1 MASQIDSEKTPD
13 KKPKTQD
20 WRFWATI
27 IASIAAVIF
36 VVWQRKSILAS
47 LKEISQ
53 ADPVWLLVSIA
64 AHLGSVLAAAAVYW
78 QISLNPTK
86 YFNLAVAQA
95 SSLFTARVTPAGVG
109 GVATMG
115 RVLQMSG
122 HNAAELGAVLSTNA
136 IVTFLGNVSITI
148 FALILSGRSVV
159 DGFKIPK
166 IIFLI
171 PVFLAIAIAIV
182 YFVGSLRQKVVS
194 FIKDLIKTLARYRH
208 KKRGLA
214 IGFFFGLLT
223 TIGYMIALWAAGQ
236 SVGVSLSFVA
246 AIVTISL
253 GTLGAS
259 ATPLPGGVVGAE
271 ATLALTMTQFGV
283 PPEKALAVAFIYRF
297 ITYWL
302 PILPGYI
309 ATQYALRKKI
319 L

>member
-1 MASQIDSEKTPD
+1 MKSAKSNN
-13 KKPKTQD
+13 

-27 IASIAAVIF
+27 IATIAAVIF
-36 VVWQRKSILAS
+36 VYWQRKSIMAS

-53 ADPVWLLVSIA
+53 ADPAWLIVSIA
-64 AHLGSVLAAAAVYW
+64 AHVTSVLAAAAVYW
-78 QISLNPTK
+78 QISLKVTK

-136 IVTFLGNVSITI
+136 VVTFLGNVSITI
-148 FALILSGRSVV
+148 FALLISGRSVM

-171 PVFLAIAIAIV
+171 PVFLLIAVAVV
-182 YFVGSLRQKVVS
+182 YFVKSFRSKVVS
-194 FIKDLIKTLARYRH
+194 FVKDLIKTLASYKH
-208 KKRGLA
+208 KKRGL
-214 IGFFFGLLT
+214 ILGFIFGLLT
-223 TIGYMIALWAAGQ
+223 TVGYMVALWAAGQ

>member
-1 MASQIDSEKTPD
+1 MKSAKSNN
-13 KKPKTQD
+13 

-27 IASIAAVIF
+27 IATIAAVIF
-36 VVWQRKSILAS
+36 VYWQRKSILAS

-53 ADPVWLLVSIA
+53 ADPAWLIVSIA
-64 AHLGSVLAAAAVYW
+64 AHVTSVLAAAAVYW
-78 QISLNPTK
+78 QISLKVTK

-136 IVTFLGNVSITI
+136 VVTFLGNVSITI
-148 FALILSGRSVV
+148 FALLISGRSVM

-171 PVFLAIAIAIV
+171 PVFLLIAVAVV
-182 YFVGSLRQKVVS
+182 YFVKSFRSKVVS
-194 FIKDLIKTLARYRH
+194 FVKDLIKTLASYKH
-208 KKRGLA
+208 KKRGL
-214 IGFFFGLLT
+214 ILGFIFGLLT
-223 TIGYMIALWAAGQ
+223 TVGYMVALWAAGQ

-271 ATLALTMTQFGV
+271 ATLALTMTQFGI

>member
-1 MASQIDSEKTPD
+1 M
-13 KKPKTQD
+13 KKDQKNN

-27 IASIAAVIF
+27 LATVAAIIF
-36 VVWQRKSILAS
+36 VFWQRKSILAS

-53 ADPVWLLVSIA
+53 ADPLWLIVSII
-64 AHLGSVLAAAAVYW
+64 AHVSSVLAAAGVYW
-78 QISLNPTK
+78 QIALRPTK

-115 RVLQMSG
+115 RVLQTSG
-122 HNAAELGAVLSTNA
+122 NNAAELGAILSTNA
-136 IVTFLGNVSITI
+136 VLTFLGNVSITI
-148 FALILSGRSVV
+148 FALIISGRSVL
-159 DGFKIPK
+159 DGFKVPK

-171 PVFLAIAIAIV
+171 PVFILIAIAVV
-182 YFVGSLRQKVVS
+182 YFVKKLRQKVVA
-194 FIKDLIKTLARYRH
+194 FLKDLVQTLGRYRH
-208 KKRGLA
+208 KKRALL
-214 IGFFFGLLT
+214 IGFIFGLLT
-223 TIGYMIALWAAGQ
+223 TVGYMVALWAAGQ

-259 ATPLPGGVVGAE
+259 ATPLPGGVIGAE

>member
-1 MASQIDSEKTPD
+1 M
-13 KKPKTQD
+13 KKDQKNN

-27 IASIAAVIF
+27 LATVAAIIF
-36 VVWQRKSILAS
+36 VFWQRKSILAS

-53 ADPVWLLVSIA
+53 ADPLWLIVSII
-64 AHLGSVLAAAAVYW
+64 AHVSSVLAAAGVYW
-78 QISLNPTK
+78 QIALRPTK

-115 RVLQMSG
+115 RVLQTSG
-122 HNAAELGAVLSTNA
+122 NNAAELGAILSTNA
-136 IVTFLGNVSITI
+136 VLTFLGNVSITI
-148 FALILSGRSVV
+148 FALIISGRSVL
-159 DGFKIPK
+159 DGFKVPK

-171 PVFLAIAIAIV
+171 PVFILIAIAIV
-182 YFVGSLRQKVVS
+182 YFVKKLRQKVVA
-194 FIKDLIKTLARYRH
+194 FLKDLVQTLGRYRH
-208 KKRGLA
+208 KKRALL
-214 IGFFFGLLT
+214 IGFIFGLLT
-223 TIGYMIALWAAGQ
+223 TVGYMVALWAAGQ

-259 ATPLPGGVVGAE
+259 ATPLPGGVIGAE

>member
-1 MASQIDSEKTPD
+1 MKSAKSNN
-13 KKPKTQD
+13 

-27 IASIAAVIF
+27 IATIAAVIF
-36 VVWQRKSILAS
+36 VYWQRKSILAS

-53 ADPVWLLVSIA
+53 ADPAWLIVSIA
-64 AHLGSVLAAAAVYW
+64 AHVTSVLAAAAVYW
-78 QISLNPTK
+78 QISLKVTK

-136 IVTFLGNVSITI
+136 VVTFLGNVSITF
-148 FALILSGRSVV
+148 FALIISGRSVM

-171 PVFLAIAIAIV
+171 PVFLLIAVAVV
-182 YFVGSLRQKVVS
+182 YFVKSFRSKVVS
-194 FIKDLIKTLARYRH
+194 FVKDLIKTLASYKH
-208 KKRGLA
+208 KKRGL
-214 IGFFFGLLT
+214 ILGFIFGLLT
-223 TIGYMIALWAAGQ
+223 TVGYMVALWAAGQ

-271 ATLALTMTQFGV
+271 ATLALTMTQFGI

>member
-1 MASQIDSEKTPD
+1 MKSAKSNN
-13 KKPKTQD
+13 

-27 IASIAAVIF
+27 IATIAAVIF
-36 VVWQRKSILAS
+36 VYWQRKSILAS

-53 ADPVWLLVSIA
+53 ADPAWLIVSIA
-64 AHLGSVLAAAAVYW
+64 AHVTSVLAAAAVYW
-78 QISLNPTK
+78 QISLKVTK

-136 IVTFLGNVSITI
+136 VVTFLGNVSITI
-148 FALILSGRSVV
+148 FALIISGRSVM

-171 PVFLAIAIAIV
+171 PVFLLIAVAVV
-182 YFVGSLRQKVVS
+182 YFVKSFRSKVVS
-194 FIKDLIKTLARYRH
+194 FVKDLIKTLASYKH
-208 KKRGLA
+208 KKRGL
-214 IGFFFGLLT
+214 ILGFIFGLLT
-223 TIGYMIALWAAGQ
+223 TVGYMVALWAAGQ

>member
-1 MASQIDSEKTPD
+1 MKSAKSNN
-13 KKPKTQD
+13 

-27 IASIAAVIF
+27 IATIAAVIF
-36 VVWQRKSILAS
+36 VYWQRKSIMAS

-53 ADPVWLLVSIA
+53 ADPAWLIVSIA
-64 AHLGSVLAAAAVYW
+64 AHVTSVLAAAAVYW
-78 QISLNPTK
+78 QISLKVTK

-136 IVTFLGNVSITI
+136 VVTFLGNVSITF
-148 FALILSGRSVV
+148 FALIISGRSVM

-171 PVFLAIAIAIV
+171 PVFLLIAVAVV
-182 YFVGSLRQKVVS
+182 YFVKSFRSKVVS
-194 FIKDLIKTLARYRH
+194 FVKDLIKTLASYKH
-208 KKRGLA
+208 KKRGL
-214 IGFFFGLLT
+214 ILGFIFGLLT
-223 TIGYMIALWAAGQ
+223 TVGYMVALWAAGQ

-271 ATLALTMTQFGV
+271 ATLALTMTQFGI

>member
-1 MASQIDSEKTPD
+1 M
-13 KKPKTQD
+13 KKDQKNN

-27 IASIAAVIF
+27 LATVAAIIF
-36 VVWQRKSILAS
+36 VFWQRKSILAS

-53 ADPVWLLVSIA
+53 ADPLWLIVSII
-64 AHLGSVLAAAAVYW
+64 AHVSSVLAAAGVYW
-78 QISLNPTK
+78 QIALRPTK
-86 YFNLAVAQA
+86 YFNVAIAQA
-95 SSLFTARVTPAGVG
+95 ASLFTARVTPAGVG

-115 RVLQMSG
+115 RVLQTSG
-122 HNAAELGAVLSTNA
+122 NNAAELGAILSTNA
-136 IVTFLGNVSITI
+136 VLTFLGNVSITI
-148 FALILSGRSVV
+148 FALIISGRSVL
-159 DGFKIPK
+159 DGFKVPK

-171 PVFLAIAIAIV
+171 PVFILIAIAVV
-182 YFVGSLRQKVVS
+182 YFVKKLRQKVMA
-194 FIKDLIKTLARYRH
+194 FLKDLVQTLGRYRH
-208 KKRGLA
+208 KKRALI
-214 IGFFFGLLT
+214 IGFIFGLLT
-223 TIGYMIALWAAGQ
+223 TVGYMVALWAAGQ

-259 ATPLPGGVVGAE
+259 ATPLPGGVIGAE

>member
-1 MASQIDSEKTPD
+1 MKSAKSNN
-13 KKPKTQD
+13 

-27 IASIAAVIF
+27 IATIAAVIF
-36 VVWQRKSILAS
+36 VYWQRKSILAS

-53 ADPVWLLVSIA
+53 ADPAWLIVSIA
-64 AHLGSVLAAAAVYW
+64 AHVTSVLAAAAVYW
-78 QISLNPTK
+78 QISLKVTK

-136 IVTFLGNVSITI
+136 VVTFLGNVSITI
-148 FALILSGRSVV
+148 FALIISGRSVM

-171 PVFLAIAIAIV
+171 PVFLLIAVAVV
-182 YFVGSLRQKVVS
+182 YFVKSFRSKVVS
-194 FIKDLIKTLARYRH
+194 FVKDLIKTLASYKH
-208 KKRGLA
+208 KKRGL
-214 IGFFFGLLT
+214 ILGFIFGLLT
-223 TIGYMIALWAAGQ
+223 TVGYMVALWAAGQ

-271 ATLALTMTQFGV
+271 ATLALTMTQFGI

>member
-1 MASQIDSEKTPD
+1 MKKD
-13 KKPKTQD
+13 KKNN

-27 IASIAAVIF
+27 LATIAAVIF
-36 VVWQRKSILAS
+36 VFWQRKSILAS

-53 ADPVWLLVSIA
+53 ADPLWLIVSVIA
-64 AHLGSVLAAAAVYW
+64 HVSSVLAAAGVYW
-78 QISLNPTK
+78 QIALRPTK
-86 YFNLAVAQA
+86 YFNLAIAQA

-115 RVLQMSG
+115 RVLQTSG
-122 HNAAELGAVLSTNA
+122 NNAAELGAILSTNA
-136 IVTFLGNVSITI
+136 VLTFLGNVSITI
-148 FALILSGRSVV
+148 FALIISGRSVL
-159 DGFKIPK
+159 DGFKVPK

-171 PVFLAIAIAIV
+171 PVFILIAIAIV
-182 YFVGSLRQKVVS
+182 YFVKKLRQKVVA
-194 FIKDLIKTLARYRH
+194 FLKDLVQTLGRYRH
-208 KKRGLA
+208 KKRALL
-214 IGFFFGLLT
+214 IGFIFGLLT
-223 TIGYMIALWAAGQ
+223 TVGYMVALWAAGQ
-236 SVGVSLSFVA
+236 SVDVSLSFVA

-259 ATPLPGGVVGAE
+259 ATPLPGGVIGAE

>member
-1 MASQIDSEKTPD
+1 MKSAKSNN
-13 KKPKTQD
+13 

-27 IASIAAVIF
+27 IATIAAVIF
-36 VVWQRKSILAS
+36 VYWQRKSILAS

-53 ADPVWLLVSIA
+53 ADPAWLIVSIA
-64 AHLGSVLAAAAVYW
+64 AHVTSVLAAAAVYW
-78 QISLNPTK
+78 QISLKVTK

-136 IVTFLGNVSITI
+136 VVTFLGNVSITI
-148 FALILSGRSVV
+148 FALIISGRSVM

-171 PVFLAIAIAIV
+171 PVFLLIAVAVV
-182 YFVGSLRQKVVS
+182 YFVKSFRSKVVS
-194 FIKDLIKTLARYRH
+194 FVKDLIKTLASYKH
-208 KKRGLA
+208 KKRGL
-214 IGFFFGLLT
+214 ILGFIFGLLT
-223 TIGYMIALWAAGQ
+223 TVGYMVALWAAGQ

-259 ATPLPGGVVGAE
+259 ATPLPGGAVGAE
-271 ATLALTMTQFGV
+271 ATLALTMTQFGI

>member
-1 MASQIDSEKTPD
+1 MVN
-13 KKPKTQD
+13 KKKND

-27 IASIAAVIF
+27 LASIAAIAF

-47 LKEISQ
+47 LKEVSQ
-53 ADPVWLLVSIA
+53 ADPVWLIVSVIA
-64 AHLGSVLAAAAVYW
+64 HISSVLAAAGVYW
-78 QISLNPTK
+78 RISLKPTR
-86 YFNLAVAQA
+86 YINLAVAQA
-95 SSLFTARVTPAGVG
+95 ASLFTSRVTPAGVG
-109 GVATMG
+109 GLATMG
-115 RVLQMSG
+115 RVLQTSG
-122 HNAAELGAVLSTNA
+122 HSAAELGAVLSTNA
-136 IVTFLGNVSITI
+136 IVTFLGNVTITI
-148 FALILSGRSVV
+148 VALLISGRSVM

-171 PVFLAIAIAIV
+171 PAFLAIGVAVV
-182 YFVGSLRQKVVS
+182 YFVGSFRNKVIA
-194 FIKDLIKTLARYRH
+194 FIKDLVKTLGRYKH
-208 KKRGLA
+208 KKRGLI
-214 IGFFFGLLT
+214 IGFVFGLLT
-223 TIGYMIALWAAGQ
+223 TAGYMAALWAAGQ

-309 ATQYALRKKI
+309 ATQYALKKKI

>member
-1 MASQIDSEKTPD
+1 MKNGKSKN
-13 KKPKTQD
+13 

-27 IASIAAVIF
+27 IATIAAIIF
-36 VVWQRKSILAS
+36 VYWQRKSILAS

-53 ADPVWLLVSIA
+53 ADLAWLMVSIA
-64 AHLGSVLAAAAVYW
+64 AHVTSVLAAAAVYW
-78 QISLNPTK
+78 QISLKVTK

-136 IVTFLGNVSITI
+136 FVTFLGNVSITI
-148 FALILSGRSVV
+148 FALLISGRSVM

-171 PVFLAIAIAIV
+171 PVFLLIAVAVV
-182 YFVGSLRQKVVS
+182 YFVKSFRKKVVG
-194 FIKDLIKTLARYRH
+194 FVKDLIKTLASYKH
-208 KKRGLA
+208 KKRSLL
-214 IGFFFGLLT
+214 IGFVFGLLT
-223 TIGYMIALWAAGQ
+223 TVGYMVALWAAGQ

>member
-1 MASQIDSEKTPD
+1 MKSAKSNN
-13 KKPKTQD
+13 

-27 IASIAAVIF
+27 IATIAAVIF
-36 VVWQRKSILAS
+36 VYWQRKSIMAS

-53 ADPVWLLVSIA
+53 ADPAWLIVSIA
-64 AHLGSVLAAAAVYW
+64 AHVTSVLAAAAVYW
-78 QISLNPTK
+78 QISLKVTK

-136 IVTFLGNVSITI
+136 VVTFLGNVSITI
-148 FALILSGRSVV
+148 FALIISGRSVM

-171 PVFLAIAIAIV
+171 PVFLLIAVAVV
-182 YFVGSLRQKVVS
+182 YFVKSFRSKVVS
-194 FIKDLIKTLARYRH
+194 FVKDLIKTLASYKH
-208 KKRGLA
+208 KKRGL
-214 IGFFFGLLT
+214 ILGFIFGLLT
-223 TIGYMIALWAAGQ
+223 TVGYMVALWAAGQ

-271 ATLALTMTQFGV
+271 ATLALTMTQFGI

>member
-1 MASQIDSEKTPD
+1 MKSAKSNN
-13 KKPKTQD
+13 

-27 IASIAAVIF
+27 IATIAAVIF
-36 VVWQRKSILAS
+36 VYWQRKSILAS

-53 ADPVWLLVSIA
+53 ADPAWLIVSIA
-64 AHLGSVLAAAAVYW
+64 AHVTSVLAAAAVYW
-78 QISLNPTK
+78 QISLKVTK

-136 IVTFLGNVSITI
+136 VVTFLGNVSITI
-148 FALILSGRSVV
+148 FALIISGRSVM

-171 PVFLAIAIAIV
+171 PVFLLIAVAVV
-182 YFVGSLRQKVVS
+182 YFVKSFRSKVVS
-194 FIKDLIKTLARYRH
+194 FVKDLIITLASYKH
-208 KKRGLA
+208 KKRGL
-214 IGFFFGLLT
+214 ILGFIFGLLT
-223 TIGYMIALWAAGQ
+223 TAGYMVALWAAGQ